1 MTVRCPF
8 HLLAPGPTGLGLPR
22 RPGFLAFG
30 RVRRAAAVLALTACT
45 MVFAQA
51 QPQPQVAAPAAK
63 AASVPRPPVRPVPAD
78 DNITLWNEL
87 GPAEQRALRPLA
99 ASWAQ
104 LDEAQRR
111 KWRALARDF
120 DRMPPAEQTLLQARM
135 TEWAALSPRQRSQA
149 RLNFAQTKNLPVE
162 DKRAQWEAY
171 QSLSP
176 EERRRLAANAPKLPK
191 GAAPAL
197 KPASSAKLVKP
208 QPKALAPLV
217 HPAPA
222 PAHAASAAQPPIT
235 PRPLIDPRTLLP
247 LRYDGLH
254 P

>member
-1 MTVRCPF
+1 MTTRCPF
-8 HLLAPGPTGLGLPR
+8 HLPANASTGLGLPS
-22 RPGFLAFG
+22 RPRFFAFG
-30 RVRRAAAVLALTACT
+30 PVRRVAAALALTACT
-45 MVFAQA
+45 TGLAHA
-51 QPQPQVAAPAAK
+51 QPQVAAPAAK
-63 AASVPRPPVRPVPAD
+63 AASAARPPVRPAPAN

-111 KWRALARDF
+111 KWRALAKDF
-120 DRMPPAEQTLLQARM
+120 DRMPPAERALLQTRM

-176 EERRRLAANAPKLPK
+176 EERRRLAASAPKLPK

-197 KPASSAKLVKP
+197 KPASSAKLVRP
-208 QPKALAPLV
+208 QRKALAPLV

-222 PAHAASAAQPPIT
+222 PAHAASAAQPPGT

-247 LRYDGLH
+247 LRNDGLH

>member
-1 MTVRCPF
+1 M
-8 HLLAPGPTGLGLPR
+8 
-22 RPGFLAFG
+22 
-30 RVRRAAAVLALTACT
+30 
-45 MVFAQA
+45 QA
-51 QPQPQVAAPAAK
+51 QPQLPVAAPVAK
-63 AASVPRPPVRPVPAD
+63 ATSAPRPPVRPAAAND
-78 DNITLWNEL
+78 DITLWNEL
-87 GPAEQRALRPLA
+87 SPAEQRALRPLA

-111 KWRALARDF
+111 KWRALAKGF
-120 DRMPPAEQTLLQARM
+120 DHMPPAEQALLQARM

-162 DKRAQWEAY
+162 NKRAQWEAY

-176 EERRRLAANAPKLPK
+176 EERRRLAAKAPKLPK

-197 KPASSAKLVKP
+197 EPVSSVKLVKP

-217 HPAPA
+217 YPAPA
-222 PAHAASAAQPPIT
+222 SAPAYAASVAQPPST

-247 LRYDGLH
+247 LRDDGRR